1 MTFVPWS
8 PEEDDRLRKLA
19 LSGLSLAEIEAQME
33 RGKSSVRTRA
43 LKMNIAIA
51 RDRNSM
57 HQPQKPSSGLSR
69 SG

>member
-19 LSGLSLAEIEAQME
+19 LSGLSLAEIAAQME

-57 HQPQKPSSGLSR
+57 QQPQKPSAGLSR